1 MSKRKLTKDEIENI
15 LDFIKPNPHIPPDT
29 AKIIMENAKHS
40 LRIQLNGQEI
50 YPQMIGKLAEQIKSM
65 YFSTLVQPGES
76 VGVITA
82 QSIGEKQTQ
91 SNLNTFHKAGSSDKQ
106 PVVSKFS
113 ELLNATNK
121 PKAPSYWIYFKNG
134 NSSVPELRK
143 TIGHSLVQLTFKR
156 LVKKWEICVDKKPE
170 EWYDAFF
177 LLYGEKEDT
186 FTDCISMEID
196 MDILFE
202 YKLTMYEIAEV
213 INREYADI
221 FCLFS
226 PDCYGKID
234 VYFDT
239 RNIDLP
245 EEKLVFVTPENTRE
259 IYLEEVAQPILENV
273 SLCGISGIMNMFFVQ
288 DDKEWLVETENS
300 REKTVDSVKFKSKN
314 KTSGKEKTIDS
325 AKRFKKV
332 LAHPSVDM
340 ARTISNNVWDIYHT
354 FGIEASRQYM
364 IDEFSKIMEG
374 INLCHVMLL
383 VDKMTF
389 LGTISSISRYTMR
402 REESGPLGRASFEE
416 TLDNFLRA
424 GVFGQEETTR
434 GVSASIICGKR
445 APIGTGMCDLT
456 MDVKKMMT
464 VIKEE
469 SEAEEDDE

>member
-40 LRIQLNGQEI
+40 LRVQLNGQEI

-121 PKAPSYWIYFKNG
+121 PKAPSYWIYFRNG
-134 NSSVPELRK
+134 NLSVPELRK
-143 TIGHSLVQLTFKR
+143 TIGHSLVQLTFKK
-156 LVKKWEICVDKKPE
+156 LVKKWEICVDKNPE

-196 MDILFE
+196 MDILYE

-245 EEKLVFVTPENTRE
+245 EEKLVFVTPENSRE

-314 KTSGKEKTIDS
+314 KTSGKEKTVDS

-340 ARTISNNVWDIYHT
+340 TRTISNNVWDIYHT

-464 VIKEE
+464 AIKEE
-469 SEAEEDDE
+469 SEADE